1 MTAASGAVCNLT
13 MEMIE
18 NAIAHLPMFSTVL
31 VACHTEV
38 YRDELVRTLV
48 DRGICI
54 LGPVYTAGHALALA
68 ARADVDL
75 AIVEAPP
82 AEPGGSG
89 GGPSLVRRLRE
100 TWGIPSLV
108 LRAPA

>member
-1 MTAASGAVCNLT
+1 
-13 MEMIE
+13 MELIE

-31 VACHTEV
+31 VACHSEI

-82 AEPGGSG
+82 GGSG
-89 GGPSLVRRLRE
+89 AGQTLVKRLKE

-108 LRAPA
+108 LRAPG

>member
-1 MTAASGAVCNLT
+1 
-13 MEMIE
+13 MELIE

-31 VACHTEV
+31 VACHSEV
-38 YRDELVRTLV
+38 YRDELVKTLV

-82 AEPGGSG
+82 AETGGSG
-89 GGPSLVRRLRE
+89 GQTLVKRLKE

-108 LRAPA
+108 LRAPG

>member
-1 MTAASGAVCNLT
+1 
-13 MEMIE
+13 MELIE
-18 NAIAHLPMFSTVL
+18 NAIAPLPMFSTVL
-31 VACHTEV
+31 VACHSEV

-75 AIVEAPP
+75 AIVEAPA
-82 AEPGGSG
+82 AETGGASAG
-89 GGPSLVRRLRE
+89 QTLVKRLKE

-108 LRAPA
+108 LRAPG

>member
-1 MTAASGAVCNLT
+1 
-13 MEMIE
+13 MELIE

-31 VACHTEV
+31 VACHSEV

-54 LGPVYTAGHALALA
+54 LGPVYTAGQALTLA

-82 AEPGGSG
+82 AEPAAGHA
-89 GGPSLVRRLRE
+89 LVRRLKE

-108 LRAPA
+108 LKAPR

>member
-1 MTAASGAVCNLT
+1 
-13 MEMIE
+13 MELIE

-31 VACHTEV
+31 VACHSEV

-54 LGPVYTAGHALALA
+54 LGPVYTAGHALALV

-82 AEPGGSG
+82 AAA
-89 GGPSLVRRLRE
+89 GGPGAGQTLVKRLKE

-108 LRAPA
+108 LRAPG

>member
-1 MTAASGAVCNLT
+1 
-13 MEMIE
+13 MELIE

-31 VACHTEV
+31 VACHSEV

-82 AEPGGSG
+82 AEPGGG
-89 GGPSLVRRLRE
+89 HALVRRLKE
-100 TWGIPSLV
+100 TWGIPSLL
-108 LRAPA
+108 LRAPASAG